1 MKKQILLLAIIT
13 ASVSASAQTPV
24 IGVEA
29 GLSSYKM
36 RGDALDNLNG
46 LLDFADGMIKP
57 QSRTGFYAG
66 INTSI
71 PVGSGV
77 SIQPGLYYT
86 QKGYEM
92 VGNFAIKGMEFLGAN
107 AKAKLQNDYIDVPVL
122 VKADLGGF
130 QVFGG
135 PQFSFLASSKL
146 KTTASVLGVSLL
158 NETMDAKDQF
168 NSMDM
173 GLVGGIGYQFKSGF
187 NVTASYNYGLSK
199 VDANK
204 NIAGY
209 NDGFKVGIGI
219 SF

>member
-1 MKKQILLLAIIT
+1 MKKQILLLAIT
-13 ASVSASAQTPV
+13 TFSLGAFAQTPS

-29 GLSSYKM
+29 GLSSFKM
-36 RGDALDNLNG
+36 RGDAVENLNG
-46 LLDFADGMIKP
+46 LIDFADGMISTR
-57 QSRTGFYAG
+57 SRTGFYAG

-71 PVGSGV
+71 SLGSGV
-77 SIQPGLYYT
+77 SVQPGVYYT

-92 VGNFAIKGMEFLGAN
+92 VGDFSVKGMEFLGAN
-107 AKAKLQNDYIDVPVL
+107 AKARLQNDYIDIPVL
-122 VKADLGGF
+122 IKADLGGF

-146 KTTASVLGVSLL
+146 KTTASALGINLFDK
-158 NETMDAKDQF
+158 TMDAKDQF

-173 GLVGGIGYQFKSGF
+173 GLLGGIGYQFKNGF
-187 NVTASYNYGLSK
+187 NVSASYNYGLSK

-219 SF
+219 KF